1 MQDQKPDNQGKG
13 DGMMGMMGMMMAMC
27 FGVVLLFAI
36 IPSIGW
42 PLGIVIGVAGGG
54 LMLFLHL
61 RYMRHG
67 SH

>member
-1 MQDQKPDNQGKG
+1 MKSNGHEAKQGG
-13 DGMMGMMGMMMAMC
+13 DIVGMMAMMMAMC
-27 FGVVLLFAI
+27 FGVLLLFAI
-36 IPSIGW
+36 IPSTGW
-42 PLGIVIGVAGGG
+42 PLGIVINVAGGG